1 MGRECNTGYFPHS
14 PQAAQPVVLAPCLLN
29 RYYHAD
35 IGIRML
41 AGCGGERAEVATAH
55 PGQEIFDRVCFACHS
70 IGEGPRVGPDLK
82 DVQTR
87 REREWLVRWMQDPVG
102 MGQTDSIGQAIL
114 AEWNNVPMAPPNL
127 DDQEINDVLDYIAA
141 VSTGE
146 ITVAVEESGPVEL
159 TDEDFAR
166 GQQIFFDRCAG
177 CHGTLRAGA
186 TGPNIQPE
194 RTAQIGTAALK
205 AIMTSGTP
213 GGMPPW
219 GELGVLTEEEIDI
232 MARYVQLP
240 PPNPP
245 QKPLEEIRASWDL
258 RVPVADR
265 PTTPETRRNWQ
276 NYVGVILRD
285 AGQVAILDGDSY
297 ELVEII
303 ETGFAVHILRSSSSG
318 RYYYAIG
325 RDGRVTLIDLWSEKP
340 TLVAQVQ
347 GCFDARSVDGSKY
360 EGYEDRY
367 LIEGCYWP
375 PQYIVYDGL
384 TLEPLS
390 VTSVEGNTYDTN
402 EPLEE
407 VRVASIVASH
417 FDPVWVLALKESGHV
432 GIVDYSKDGFPMVSR
447 IPAERFLHDGG
458 WDHTGRYF
466 LVAANMRNKMVVV
479 DVQRQELVSTFETGI
494 RPHPGRGANW
504 EDPEYGWVNATTHLG
519 QGLFTVYGAD
529 PQAHPAHAWQVV
541 RRVPIDGTGSLFI
554 KTHPNSRWV
563 WMDMALNNDPDGA
576 RTICVYSKQE
586 GTMHRCW
593 KAADRGRVVHFEYN
607 RDGTE
612 VWVSVWDAEGEI
624 IIYDDATLREKERIT
639 GDWLVTPTGKFNV
652 YNTAQ
657 DIY

>member
-1 MGRECNTGYFPHS
+1 VNRHASLASAIGSLSAG
-14 PQAAQPVVLAPCLLN
+14 AALSTLL
-29 RYYHAD
+29 
-35 IGIRML
+35 ML

>member
-1 MGRECNTGYFPHS
+1 VNRHASLASAIGSLSAG
-14 PQAAQPVVLAPCLLN
+14 AALSTLL
-29 RYYHAD
+29 
-35 IGIRML
+35 ML

-504 EDPEYGWVNATTHLG
+504 EDPEYGWVNATPHLG